1 MCKYSFLLCV
11 TAGGLNMTEKKNE
24 GSEIQELVSKPAL
37 EKALL
42 ISQIFSMIAIPVVLA
57 IIGYWVQ
64 RGVQD
69 QQIKRDYVNLAIS
82 LLIPKKE
89 GEVQTTPELTN
100 WAIKLLNDSSPVKLS
115 EPEIIS
121 VKKNGLRPGDLLF
134 FSTNGGKVSHAG
146 IYLGDDKYITRG
158 DRDMNIENIK
168 FQRVPG
174 NNSIVDEGKQP

>member
-1 MCKYSFLLCV
+1 MRMSKFKS
-11 TAGGLNMTEKKNE
+11 K
-24 GSEIQELVSKPAL
+24 GSSNREMVSKTAL

-57 IIGYWVQ
+57 AIGYWVQ
-64 RGVQD
+64 RGIQD

-82 LLIPKKE
+82 LLVPKKE
-89 GEVQTTPELTN
+89 GEVQTTPELKD
-100 WAIKLLNDSSPVKLS
+100 WAVKLLNDSAPIKLS

-146 IYLGDDKYITRG
+146 IYLGDDKFINKG
-158 DRDMNIENIK
+158 DGGMNIDNIR
-168 FQRVPG
+168 FQSVP
-174 NNSIVDEGKQP
+174 NVDSMSNGGKQP

>member
-1 MCKYSFLLCV
+1 M
-11 TAGGLNMTEKKNE
+11 AEKENE
-24 GSEIQELVSKPAL
+24 ESAIKEFVSKSSL

-57 IIGYWVQ
+57 LIGYWVQ

-82 LLIPKKE
+82 LLVPKKE
-89 GEVQTTPELTN
+89 GEVQTTPELKN
-100 WAIKLLNDSSPVKLS
+100 WAVKLLNDSSPVKLS

-121 VKKNGLRPGDLLF
+121 VKKNGLRPGDLLH
-134 FSTNGGKVSHAG
+134 FSTNGGKISRTG
-146 IYLGDDKYITRG
+146 IYLGDDKYISRG
-158 DRDMNIENIK
+158 DHDINIDSIK

-174 NNSIVDEGKQP
+174 NSSMIDEGKQP

>member
-1 MCKYSFLLCV
+1 M
-11 TAGGLNMTEKKNE
+11 AEKENE
-24 GSEIQELVSKPAL
+24 DSEIKEFVSKSSL

-57 IIGYWVQ
+57 LIGYWVQ

-82 LLIPKKE
+82 LWVPKKE
-89 GEVQTTPELTN
+89 GEVQTTPELKN
-100 WAIKLLNDSSPVKLS
+100 WAVKLLNDSSPVKLS

-121 VKKNGLRPGDLLF
+121 VKRNGLRSGDLLH
-134 FSTNGGKVSHAG
+134 FSTNGGKISRTG
-146 IYLGDDKYITRG
+146 IYLGEDKYISRG
-158 DRDMNIENIK
+158 DRDINIDNIK

-174 NNSIVDEGKQP
+174 NSSMIDEGKQP